1 MPPGLRGR
9 NAVVVAI
16 DGPVGSGKST
26 VAKAVA
32 ERLGLEH
39 LSTGS
44 MYRVV
49 ALAALRRG
57 LDAETASPDE
67 LVKVA
72 SETRL
77 QVGERVLLDGEDV
90 TDDLRTPEVGRGVS
104 AVAACGPLRE
114 VLVRLQREWVSRRG
128 GGVVE
133 GRDIGSVV
141 FPDADV
147 KVFLTAS
154 DEERARRRAADED
167 VEALRRRDR
176 LDASRSASPLTV
188 ADGAVVIDSTDRS
201 IEEVV
206 DEIVRLVKRPPAAG
220 TRVLRT
226 TPAAAGGDPDPAG
239 AKASTMPSRAA
250 LLLYRVT
257 RAAVVGIC
265 RTYWR
270 ATYEGLE
277 HVPRSG
283 AYVLA
288 PVHRSFIDFGL
299 VAKVDTRRI
308 RYMGKDSLWKVG
320 WFGRFITALGA
331 FPVRRGSADREALR
345 RCMDIIR
352 SGEPLVLFP
361 EGTRRSGRV
370 VQDLYEGAAYVAI
383 RTGVPIVPVG
393 IGGSERALP
402 KGKRLPRP
410 VKVHLI
416 VGSPLAPPPPKASGH
431 PSRAALRELT
441 DRLHADLQR
450 LFDEA
455 RRAVG
460 DV

>member
-1 MPPGLRGR
+1 MP
-9 NAVVVAI
+9 VVAI

-26 VAKAVA
+26 VAQAVA

-44 MYRVV
+44 MYRAV
-49 ALAALRRG
+49 ALAVLRRD
-57 LDAETASPDE
+57 LDPETASPDE
-67 LVKVA
+67 LVRVA
-72 SETRL
+72 SDTRIE
-77 QVGERVLLDGEDV
+77 VGERVLLDGEDV
-90 TDDLRTPEVGRGVS
+90 TDQLRTPEVGRGVS
-104 AVAACGPLRE
+104 AVAASGPLRE
-114 VLVRLQREWVSRRG
+114 VLVGLQRDWVAQRG

-154 DEERARRRAADED
+154 DEERARRRSGDED
-167 VEALRRRDR
+167 VEALRRRDE
-176 LDASRSASPLTV
+176 LDSSRSASPLTV
-188 ADGAVVIDSTDRS
+188 ADGAVVIDSTDLS
-201 IEEVV
+201 IDQVV
-206 DEIVRLVKRPPAAG
+206 EQIAGLVEKAAEPATGGPSPAAL
-220 TRVLRT
+220 V
-226 TPAAAGGDPDPAG
+226 
-239 AKASTMPSRAA
+239 
-250 LLLYRVT
+250 LYRVC

-299 VAKVDTRRI
+299 VAAVTTRRI
-308 RYMGKDSLWKVG
+308 RYMGKDSLWKVA

-361 EGTRRSGRV
+361 EGTRRAGSV
-370 VQDLYEGAAYVAI
+370 VEDLYEGAAYVAI

-393 IGGSERALP
+393 IGGSERALR

-410 VKVHLI
+410 VKVHVI
-416 VGSPLAPPPPKASGH
+416 VGPPLTPPPPKASGH

-441 DRLHADLQR
+441 DRLQVEVQR

-460 DV
+460 DE

>member
-1 MPPGLRGR
+1 MSPGLGDR
-9 NAVVVAI
+9 NPVVVAI

-26 VAKAVA
+26 VAEAVA

-39 LSTGS
+39 LGTGS
-44 MYRVV
+44 MYRAV
-49 ALAALRRG
+49 ALAVLRQG
-57 LDAETASPDE
+57 LDPDTASPDD
-67 LVKVA
+67 LVRVA
-72 SETRL
+72 NETHID
-77 QVGERVLLDGEDV
+77 VGPRVLLDGEDV
-90 TDDLRTPEVGRGVS
+90 TDELRTPEVGGKVS

-114 VLVRLQREWVSRRG
+114 VLVRLQREWVAKRG

-154 DEERARRRAADED
+154 DEERARRRSGDED

-176 LDASRSASPLTV
+176 LDSSRSASPLTV

-201 IEEVV
+201 VDEVV
-206 DEIVRLVKRPPAAG
+206 DEIVRLVE
-220 TRVLRT
+220 
-226 TPAAAGGDPDPAG
+226 
-239 AKASTMPSRAA
+239 RAA
-250 LLLYRVT
+250 EPATAGPSGAALVLYRVC
-257 RAAVVGIC
+257 RAAVVGVC

-270 ATYEGLE
+270 ATYEGVE
-277 HVPRSG
+277 HVPPAG
-283 AYVLA
+283 AFVLA

-299 VAKVDTRRI
+299 VAAVTTRRI

-331 FPVRRGSADREALR
+331 FPVRRGAADREALR
-345 RCMDIIR
+345 RCMDVIR
-352 SGEPLVLFP
+352 GGEPLVLFP
-361 EGTRRSGRV
+361 EGTRRSGPV

-410 VKVHLI
+410 VKVHVV
-416 VGSPLAPPPPKASGH
+416 VGPPLAPPQPKASGH
-431 PSRAALRELT
+431 PSRRALRELT
-441 DRLHADLQR
+441 ERLHAEVQR

-455 RRAVG
+455 RRDVG
-460 DV
+460 DD

>member
-1 MPPGLRGR
+1 
-9 NAVVVAI
+9 
-16 DGPVGSGKST
+16 
-26 VAKAVA
+26 
-32 ERLGLEH
+32 
-39 LSTGS
+39 
-44 MYRVV
+44 
-49 ALAALRRG
+49 
-57 LDAETASPDE
+57 
-67 LVKVA
+67 
-72 SETRL
+72 
-77 QVGERVLLDGEDV
+77 
-90 TDDLRTPEVGRGVS
+90 VS

-114 VLVRLQREWVSRRG
+114 VLVPLQREWVAQRG

-141 FPDADV
+141 LPDADV
-147 KVFLTAS
+147 KVFLTSS
-154 DEERARRRAADED
+154 DEERARRRAGDED
-167 VEALRRRDR
+167 VEALRRRDQ
-176 LDASRSASPLTV
+176 LDSSRSASPLTV
-188 ADGAVVIDSTDRS
+188 ADGAVVIDSTDRPV
-201 IEEVV
+201 EDVV
-206 DEIVRLVKRPPAAG
+206 DEIVGLVERARVPAAS
-220 TRVLRT
+220 
-226 TPAAAGGDPDPAG
+226 
-239 AKASTMPSRAA
+239 ASA

-361 EGTRRSGRV
+361 EGTRRSSPV
-370 VQDLYEGAAYVAI
+370 VQDLYEGAAYAAI

-393 IGGSERALP
+393 IGGSERALR
-402 KGKRLPRP
+402 KGKRVPRP
-410 VKVHLI
+410 VKVHVI
-416 VGSPLAPPPPKASGH
+416 VGPPLTPPPPKASGH

-441 DRLHADLQR
+441 ERLHDEVQR

-460 DV
+460 DQ

>member
-1 MPPGLRGR
+1 MPRQRGP
-9 NAVVVAI
+9 NSLVIAI

-26 VAKAVA
+26 VAQAVA
-32 ERLGLEH
+32 ERLGLEQ
-39 LSTGS
+39 LGTGS
-44 MYRVV
+44 MYRAV

-57 LDAETASPDE
+57 LDPETASPEE
-67 LVKVA
+67 LVEVA
-72 SETRL
+72 SQTRID
-77 QVGERVLLDGEDV
+77 VGEQVLLDGEDV
-90 TDDLRTPEVGRGVS
+90 TDQLRTPEVGRGVS

-114 VLVRLQREWVSRRG
+114 VLVRLQREWVSQRG

-154 DEERARRRAADED
+154 DEERARRRSGDED

-188 ADGAVVIDSTDRS
+188 ADGAVEIDSTDRS
-201 IEEVV
+201 V
-206 DEIVRLVKRPPAAG
+206 DDGVAEIVRRVKPAPTPEAEEAG
-220 TRVLRT
+220 PAGSASP
-226 TPAAAGGDPDPAG
+226 PAAAGG
-239 AKASTMPSRAA
+239 PSRAA
-250 LLLYRVT
+250 RMLYGVT
-257 RAAVVGIC
+257 RLAVVGIC

-277 HVPRSG
+277 HVPRTG

-299 VAKVDTRRI
+299 VSKVDTRRI

-320 WFGRFITALGA
+320 WFGRFISALGA

-361 EGTRRSGRV
+361 EGTRRSGPV
-370 VQDLYEGAAYVAI
+370 VQELFEGAAYVAI
-383 RTGVPIVPVG
+383 RTGVPVVPVG
-393 IGGSERALP
+393 IGGSERALR

-410 VKVHLI
+410 VKVHVI
-416 VGSPLAPPPPKASGH
+416 VGSPLTPPPPKASGH
-431 PSRAALRELT
+431 PSRSGLRDLT
-441 DRLHADLQR
+441 DRLHAELQR
-450 LFDEA
+450 LFDQA

-460 DV
+460 DE